1 MDRYGRK
8 GGGRWPLNDM
18 KRILL
23 VDDSNVQLRI
33 ISAMLQGKYEMLM
46 STSGL
51 EAIRMAREEQP
62 DLILLDYDMPVL
74 SGKETF
80 QKLQQQEET
89 RDIPV
94 IFLTGIDE
102 KDDVVQ
108 VLKLR
113 PQGYLLKPVEQKL
126 LIESIEKSLSER
138 EERG

>member
-1 MDRYGRK
+1 M
-8 GGGRWPLNDM
+8 NDM